1 MIFARQRELLALL
14 DALGGDVA
22 STDFQKLL
30 FLYGQER
37 GEEAPYEFVPY
48 QFGAFSF
55 SSYADKRKLIDSG
68 ELARVEDRWVLTNVG
83 AKVLQRNP
91 FRSIAANF
99 ARRNAGLRG
108 DALVAETY
116 RKFPFFAIRSEIVER
131 VLRGDEGALE
141 AVRAAKMRPARAGLF
156 TIGYEGLSLEAY
168 LVRLLRAG
176 VGLLCDVR
184 RNPLSR
190 KYGFSRSTLSRAV
203 ENVGIRYEHIPELG
217 VASHD
222 RAELN
227 SPEAYER
234 LFEAYRRDTLPQQE
248 EALKTILQWVDEG
261 MAVALTC
268 FEASAKLCHRG
279 CVASHLE
286 ARFGAVLASTH
297 L

>member
-14 DALGGDVA
+14 EALGGDVA

-37 GEEAPYEFVPY
+37 GQDAPYDFVPY

-55 SSYADKRKLIDSG
+55 SSYADKRKLIESG
-68 ELARVEDRWVLTNVG
+68 ELAKVDDRWVLTGVG
-83 AKVLQRNP
+83 VKTLQRNP
-91 FRSIAANF
+91 FRPTAADF
-99 ARRNAGLRG
+99 AKRNARLRG
-108 DALVAETY
+108 DSLVAETY
-116 RKFPFFAIRSEIVER
+116 RRFPFFATRSEIAEK
-131 VLRGDEGALE
+131 VLRGDEQALE
-141 AVRAAKMRPARAGLF
+141 AVRAARVRPTRAGLF

-176 VGLLCDVR
+176 VELLCDVR

-190 KYGFSRSTLSRAV
+190 KYGFSRSTLSRAA
-203 ENVGIRYEHIPELG
+203 ESLGIRYEHIPELG

-222 RAELN
+222 RAELS

-234 LFEAYRRDTLPQQE
+234 LFDAYRRDTLPRQA
-248 EALKTILQWVDEG
+248 EALETIRRWVGEG
-261 MAVALTC
+261 KAVALTC
-268 FEASAKLCHRG
+268 FESSAQMCHRG
-279 CVASHLE
+279 CVASFLE
-286 ARFGAVLASTH
+286 DRFGQGLASTH

>member
-1 MIFARQRELLALL
+1 M
-14 DALGGDVA
+14 A

-37 GEEAPYEFVPY
+37 GEDAPYDFVPY

-68 ELARVEDRWVLTNVG
+68 ELARVDDRWVMTGVG

-91 FRSIAANF
+91 FRSVAADF
-99 ARRNAGLRG
+99 AGRNAKLRG
-108 DALVAETY
+108 DSLVAETY
-116 RKFPFFAIRSEIVER
+116 RRFPFFAIRSEIAER
-131 VLRGDEGALE
+131 VLRDDPQTLE
-141 AVRAAKMRPARAGLF
+141 AVRAERRRPPRAGLF

-203 ENVGIRYEHIPELG
+203 ANVGIRYEHIPELG

-222 RAELN
+222 RAELD

-234 LFEAYRRDTLPQQE
+234 LFDAYRRDTLPRQE
-248 EALKTILQWVDEG
+248 AALETIRQWVDEG
-261 MAVALTC
+261 KAVALTC
-268 FEASAKLCHRG
+268 FEASAKMCHRG